1 MKTLQ
6 ECKDEVAKKHGLTN
20 WENACFVWAGFVK
33 QVDPFMDEAAKLY
46 SDQQLEAYKAGEAMQ
61 EYISK
66 GTNAAVDKSIEWNED
81 RKKLNATIESLRV
94 ELESRFSMEQVYE
107 LIAAYSISPDMSV
120 EEAKKQYKNLFKINV
135 EEARKW
141 IPERP

>member
-1 MKTLQ
+1 
-6 ECKDEVAKKHGLTN
+6 
-20 WENACFVWAGFVK
+20 
-33 QVDPFMDEAAKLY
+33 
-46 SDQQLEAYKAGEAMQ
+46 
-61 EYISK
+61 
-66 GTNAAVDKSIEWNED
+66 
-81 RKKLNATIESLRV
+81 
-94 ELESRFSMEQVYE
+94 MEQVYE